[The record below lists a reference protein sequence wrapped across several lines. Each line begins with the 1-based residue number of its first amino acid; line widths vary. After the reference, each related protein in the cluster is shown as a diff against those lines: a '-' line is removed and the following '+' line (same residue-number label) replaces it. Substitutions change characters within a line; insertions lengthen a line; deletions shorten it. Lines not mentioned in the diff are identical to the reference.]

1 MQRHLLAVP
10 EGCGLKLPDEDIKD
24 FLQVFL
30 LNYHMPAQFSD
41 SSYNNFNRSQYFSME
56 LNIHTLFE

>member
-10 EGCGLKLPDEDIKD
+10 EGCGLELPDEDIKD

-30 LNYHMPAQFSD
+30 LNYHMPAQF
-41 SSYNNFNRSQYFSME
+41 
-56 LNIHTLFE
+56 